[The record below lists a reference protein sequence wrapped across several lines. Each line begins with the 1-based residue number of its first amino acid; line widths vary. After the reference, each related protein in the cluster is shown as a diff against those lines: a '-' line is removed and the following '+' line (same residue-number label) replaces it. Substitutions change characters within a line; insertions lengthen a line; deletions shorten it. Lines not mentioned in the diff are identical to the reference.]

1 MRHRACR
8 AVPLTLAALAFLTST
23 GLPQLRAY
31 GGSTGKAKMLDAA
44 NQPLIFSYNASERSL
59 RDSYTQSGRKQ
70 NRANPLEFSS
80 DGGRLE
86 MRLHGQRCELDD
98 GFVPNTQASVTPELV
113 HVLSNGRSLT
123 ARVRTNVVCS
133 SHRRGSGG
141 PELVQCCRVTP
152 TG

>member
-1 MRHRACR
+1 
-8 AVPLTLAALAFLTST
+8 
-23 GLPQLRAY
+23 
-31 GGSTGKAKMLDAA
+31 MLDAA

-59 RDSYTQSGRKQ
+59 RDSYTQSGRQK

-80 DGGRLE
+80 DCGRVE
-86 MRLHGQRCELDD
+86 MRLHGQRSEFDD

-123 ARVRTNVVCS
+123 TRVRANVVCS

-152 TG
+152 AG